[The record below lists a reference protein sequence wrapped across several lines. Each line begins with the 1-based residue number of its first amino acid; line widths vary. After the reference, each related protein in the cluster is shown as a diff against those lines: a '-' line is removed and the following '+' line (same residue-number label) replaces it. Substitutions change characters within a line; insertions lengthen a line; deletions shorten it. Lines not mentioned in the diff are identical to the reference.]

1 MKKAIVLL
9 CAIFAVL
16 LVSCTYSAEDVEA
29 AREEGYEAGYEAG
42 RKAGYDTGYD
52 KGYEAGYAALKPVAR
67 PASGTVLAGRE
78 YGSGSELT
86 IKADTDEDYVVLVK
100 DRWMDY
106 LAFYVRAGDTVTI
119 GVPDRL
125 LYVYFASGKEW
136 YGYGKGL
143 MFGEDTDYSK
153 DDEQRDFTQYSYTYT
168 LYPVTNGNFSESPSN
183 ENEFF

>member
-1 MKKAIVLL
+1 MKKVIVLL

-29 AREEGYEAGYEAG
+29 AREQGYNAGYKIGYDEGYDAGF
-42 RKAGYDTGYD
+42 
-52 KGYEAGYAALKPVAR
+52 AAMRPIDKPV
-67 PASGTVLAGRE
+67 SGTILTGRE
-78 YGSGSELT
+78 YNSGRTIT
-86 IKADTDEDYVVLVK
+86 IKADTDEDYVVSVK
-100 DRWMDY
+100 DYWMDY
-106 LAFYVRAGDTVTI
+106 LAFYVRAGDTVTV
-119 GVPDRL
+119 GVPDTY

-143 MFGEDTDYSK
+143 MFGDDTDYSK
-153 DDEQRDFTQYSYTYT
+153 DDEKLDFTQYSYTYT